1 MTTSY
6 SLKVADARFGGF
18 VRLLFRWQASFYK
31 LLYKELLVYL
41 ALYSALSA
49 TYRLALNDRQREYFE
64 DISLFC
70 NEHTD
75 LIPVAF
81 LLGFYVSVVFTRWWQ
96 QYTCIPWPDR
106 IAALIACSV
115 HGEDHRIRDDHVI
128 SRKCYVSNG
137 GRLIRR
143 TLVRYVNLATL
154 LIMRS
159 ISTAVYKRFP
169 TMNHVV
175 EAGFMMPSEL
185 KDYDKLDSP
194 HNKFWLPL
202 NWFCNLVT
210 KCRKEGRVEDP
221 YTFRSLI
228 EESNKIRGCLA
239 MLYSYDW
246 ISVPLV
252 YTQVVTVA
260 VYTFFVSC
268 LMGRQWLDPAKQYP
282 GHEVDLYIPI
292 FTILQFLF
300 YMGWLKVAE
309 QLINPFGQ
317 DDDDFETNWCIDRNL
332 QISYLAVDDLYMTN
346 PTLERDMYWNQPDPD
361 CLLLLFMVVCCL
373 RQISYLAVDDLYMT
387 NPTLERDM
395 YWNQPD
401 PDCLLL
407 LFMVVCCLRQISYLA
422 VDDLYMTNP
431 TLERDMYWNQPDPD
445 CLLLLF
451 MVVCCLR
458 QISYLAVDDLY
469 MTNPTLE
476 RDMYWNQP
484 DPELPYTEASIS
496 NRVMTEPFLGSTF
509 DMRLNVQNMEFTNLH
524 TVTEEPEDNPDSSSS
539 DNTPVPAP
547 TIVFTEE
554 EAPGKNTAV
563 PHSSS
568 APSSPLLSKNA
579 AKSRPRASP
588 RSLRKALLTS
598 KTRAKIEESPLK
610 MKKLDKKRPLSWGGR
625 SGDDSRSAHRD
636 GSVVKSTEENIADI
650 TDAQGHVTNR
660 LEVPSSQGWGEESV
674 WTEDEGKP
682 LLQVRE
688 PPKTH
693 AEAGVWIASRD
704 TGAQVLEIAFLYK
717 MADRTRRTDITRRT
731 QKIRPEEKNMC
742 CE

>member
-49 TYRLALNDRQREYFE
+49 TYRLVLNDKQREYFE

-115 HGEDHRIRDDHVI
+115 HGEDHR
-128 SRKCYVSNG
+128 

-175 EAGFMMPSEL
+175 EAGFMMPGEL

-228 EESNKIRGCLA
+228 EESNNIRGCLA

-268 LMGRQWLDPAKQYP
+268 LMGRQWLDPSKHYP

-346 PTLERDMYWNQPDPD
+346 PTLERDMYWNQPDP
-361 CLLLLFMVVCCL
+361 
-373 RQISYLAVDDLYMT
+373 
-387 NPTLERDM
+387 
-395 YWNQPD
+395 
-401 PDCLLL
+401 
-407 LFMVVCCLRQISYLA
+407 
-422 VDDLYMTNP
+422 
-431 TLERDMYWNQPDPD
+431 
-445 CLLLLF
+445 
-451 MVVCCLR
+451 
-458 QISYLAVDDLY
+458 
-469 MTNPTLE
+469 
-476 RDMYWNQP
+476 
-484 DPELPYTEASIS
+484 ELPYTEASIS

-524 TVTEEPEDNPDSSSS
+524 TVAEEPEDNQDSSSSS
-539 DNTPVPAP
+539 DNTPVPVP

-554 EAPGKNTAV
+554 ENLGENEAV

-598 KTRAKIEESPLK
+598 KTRAKMEESSVR
-610 MKKLDKKRPLSWGGR
+610 MKTLDKKRPLSWDGR
-625 SGDDSRSAHRD
+625 CSDDSRSAHRD
-636 GSVVKSTEENIADI
+636 GSVVTSTEENIADI

-682 LLQVRE
+682 LLQVSE

-693 AEAGVWIASRD
+693 AEAGVWIASRGPGAGPRDHASIQDGGPHKIHKHNATNTKDSARGKNHVVRVDDAGLD
-704 TGAQVLEIAFLYK
+704 TVQRLTVV
-717 MADRTRRTDITRRT
+717 
-731 QKIRPEEKNMC
+731 
-742 CE
+742 

>member
-18 VRLLFRWQASFYK
+18 VRLLFRWRASFYK

-41 ALYSALSA
+41 VLYFVLSA
-49 TYRLALNDRQREYFE
+49 TYRIVLNGRQREYFE

-70 NEHTD
+70 NKHTD

-106 IAALIACSV
+106 IAALIGCSV
-115 HGEDHRIRDDHVI
+115 HGEDHR
-128 SRKCYVSNG
+128 

-185 KDYDKLDSP
+185 KDYDQLDSP

-221 YTFRSLI
+221 YTFRALI
-228 EESNKIRGCLA
+228 EESNNIRGSLA

-268 LMGRQWLDPAKQYP
+268 LMGRQWLDPGKGYT
-282 GHEVDLYIPI
+282 GHEVDLYFPI
-292 FTILQFLF
+292 FTVLQFLF

-346 PTLERDMYWNQPDPD
+346 PALERD
-361 CLLLLFMVVCCL
+361 
-373 RQISYLAVDDLYMT
+373 I
-387 NPTLERDM
+387 
-395 YWNQPD
+395 
-401 PDCLLL
+401 
-407 LFMVVCCLRQISYLA
+407 
-422 VDDLYMTNP
+422 
-431 TLERDMYWNQPDPD
+431 
-445 CLLLLF
+445 
-451 MVVCCLR
+451 
-458 QISYLAVDDLY
+458 
-469 MTNPTLE
+469 
-476 RDMYWNQP
+476 YWNQP

-496 NRVMTEPFLGSTF
+496 NRNMTEPFLGSTF

-524 TVTEEPEDNPDSSSS
+524 TVAEEPEDKQESSEGLE
-539 DNTPVPAP
+539 NAPGP
-547 TIVFTEE
+547 TIVVSEGE
-554 EAPGKNTAV
+554 DSGKKLHGRNLIVLIPKNT
-563 PHSSS
+563 
-568 APSSPLLSKNA
+568 
-579 AKSRPRASP
+579 
-588 RSLRKALLTS
+588 
-598 KTRAKIEESPLK
+598 
-610 MKKLDKKRPLSWGGR
+610 
-625 SGDDSRSAHRD
+625 
-636 GSVVKSTEENIADI
+636 
-650 TDAQGHVTNR
+650 
-660 LEVPSSQGWGEESV
+660 SQ
-674 WTEDEGKP
+674 
-682 LLQVRE
+682 
-688 PPKTH
+688 
-693 AEAGVWIASRD
+693 
-704 TGAQVLEIAFLYK
+704 
-717 MADRTRRTDITRRT
+717 M
-731 QKIRPEEKNMC
+731 
-742 CE
+742 

>member
-41 ALYSALSA
+41 ALYFALSA
-49 TYRLALNDRQREYFE
+49 TYRLVLNGRQREYFE

-70 NEHTD
+70 NKHTD

-106 IAALIACSV
+106 IAALIGCSV
-115 HGEDHRIRDDHVI
+115 HGDDHR
-128 SRKCYVSNG
+128 

-169 TMNHVV
+169 TMHHVV
-175 EAGFMMPSEL
+175 EAGFMTPPEL
-185 KDYDKLDSP
+185 KDYDQLDSP

-210 KCRKEGRVEDP
+210 KCRREGRVQDP
-221 YTFRSLI
+221 YTFRTLI
-228 EESNKIRGCLA
+228 EESNSIRGSLA

-260 VYTFFVSC
+260 VYTFFLSC
-268 LMGRQWLDPAKQYP
+268 LMGRQWLDPTRQYP
-282 GHEVDLYIPI
+282 GYEVDLYVPI

-346 PTLERDMYWNQPDPD
+346 PTLEQDIYWNQPDPD
-361 CLLLLFMVVCCL
+361 
-373 RQISYLAVDDLYMT
+373 
-387 NPTLERDM
+387 
-395 YWNQPD
+395 
-401 PDCLLL
+401 
-407 LFMVVCCLRQISYLA
+407 
-422 VDDLYMTNP
+422 
-431 TLERDMYWNQPDPD
+431 
-445 CLLLLF
+445 
-451 MVVCCLR
+451 
-458 QISYLAVDDLY
+458 
-469 MTNPTLE
+469 
-476 RDMYWNQP
+476 
-484 DPELPYTEASIS
+484 LPYTEASIS

-509 DMRLNVQNMEFTNLH
+509 DMRLNVHNMEFTSLPTVPEEPGEKRSDSNNSLH
-524 TVTEEPEDNPDSSSS
+524 SPAGPAIVVTEKDGPSKTAS
-539 DNTPVPAP
+539 VPRAS
-547 TIVFTEE
+547 
-554 EAPGKNTAV
+554 
-563 PHSSS
+563 HSAS
-568 APSSPLLSKNA
+568 APSSPLLTLGGKNA
-579 AKSRPRASP
+579 GKGRGFASP
-588 RSLRKALLTS
+588 RCLRKALLTS
-598 KTRAKIEESPLK
+598 KTRAKMESPLELE
-610 MKKLDKKRPLSWGGR
+610 KLDRRRPVSWGGR
-625 SGDDSRSAHRD
+625 EGGSSALRD
-636 GSVVKSTEENIADI
+636 NSVVSSTEDNMADI
-650 TDAQGHVTNR
+650 TNRPGETAAR
-660 LEVPSSQGWGEESV
+660 LEVRNSQWWAEEHV
-674 WTEDEGKP
+674 WLEDEGKP
-682 LLQVRE
+682 LLSVQTNE
-688 PPKTH
+688 TH
-693 AEAGVWIASRD
+693 ADTPGARGHLQKQDGGPDYASNTARGNSHVPRVD
-704 TGAQVLEIAFLYK
+704 SSDPGSVQRLTVV
-717 MADRTRRTDITRRT
+717 
-731 QKIRPEEKNMC
+731 
-742 CE
+742 

>member
-41 ALYSALSA
+41 ALYFTLSA
-49 TYRLALNDRQREYFE
+49 TYRLVLNGRQREYFE

-70 NEHTD
+70 NKHTD

-106 IAALIACSV
+106 IAALIGCSV
-115 HGEDHRIRDDHVI
+115 HGDDHR
-128 SRKCYVSNG
+128 

-169 TMNHVV
+169 TMHHVV
-175 EAGFMMPSEL
+175 EAGFMTPPEL
-185 KDYDKLDSP
+185 KDYDHLDSP

-210 KCRKEGRVEDP
+210 KCRREGRVQDP
-221 YTFRSLI
+221 YTFRTLI
-228 EESNKIRGCLA
+228 EESNSIRGSLA

-260 VYTFFVSC
+260 VYTFFLSC
-268 LMGRQWLDPAKQYP
+268 LMGRQWLDPTKQYP
-282 GHEVDLYIPI
+282 GYEVDMYVPI

-346 PTLERDMYWNQPDPD
+346 PTLEQDIYWNQPDPD
-361 CLLLLFMVVCCL
+361 
-373 RQISYLAVDDLYMT
+373 
-387 NPTLERDM
+387 
-395 YWNQPD
+395 
-401 PDCLLL
+401 
-407 LFMVVCCLRQISYLA
+407 
-422 VDDLYMTNP
+422 
-431 TLERDMYWNQPDPD
+431 
-445 CLLLLF
+445 
-451 MVVCCLR
+451 
-458 QISYLAVDDLY
+458 
-469 MTNPTLE
+469 
-476 RDMYWNQP
+476 
-484 DPELPYTEASIS
+484 LPYTEASIS

-509 DMRLNVQNMEFTNLH
+509 DMRLNVHNMEFTSLPTVPEEPGEKHSGSNTSLH
-524 TVTEEPEDNPDSSSS
+524 NPAGPAIVVTEKD
-539 DNTPVPAP
+539 
-547 TIVFTEE
+547 
-554 EAPGKNTAV
+554 APGKKASV
-563 PHSSS
+563 PRTSHSAS
-568 APSSPLLSKNA
+568 APSSPLLTLGGKNA
-579 AKSRPRASP
+579 GKGRGFASP
-588 RSLRKALLTS
+588 RCIRKALLTS
-598 KTRAKIEESPLK
+598 KTRAKMESPLELE
-610 MKKLDKKRPLSWGGR
+610 KLDKRRPMSWGGR
-625 SGDDSRSAHRD
+625 EGGSSALR
-636 GSVVKSTEENIADI
+636 GNSVVTSTEDNMADI
-650 TDAQGHVTNR
+650 TNGSEKTADR
-660 LEVPSSQGWGEESV
+660 LEVPNSQWWGEEHV
-674 WTEDEGKP
+674 WLEDEGKP
-682 LLQVRE
+682 LLSVQTNE
-688 PPKTH
+688 TH
-693 AEAGVWIASRD
+693 ADTPGASYR
-704 TGAQVLEIAFLYK
+704 GHL
-717 MADRTRRTDITRRT
+717 
-731 QKIRPEEKNMC
+731 QKQDGGPPYASNAARGNSHAPRVDSSDPGPGSVQRLTVV
-742 CE
+742 